1 VPLAPNPHASSIPEA
16 EQGLERAVISA
27 EAAAVEAVH
36 KAEESASRGSLAD
49 PVSLL
54 KQATQHN
61 RNPSVDAEAVM
72 AALEENGFHATDA
85 YMGAFFYTRV
95 SLVGTADAGSSGVG
109 GGSGSGSSHCTKVV
123 ALTLGGEAAWDQG
136 FWLPVVRPAPATAA
150 LELELYAAKDD
161 K

>member
-1 VPLAPNPHASSIPEA
+1 ML
-16 EQGLERAVISA
+16 SA
-27 EAAAVEAVH
+27 EAAAVEAAH

-61 RNPSVDAEAVM
+61 RKSSVDAEAVM

-95 SLVGTADAGSSGVG
+95 GLVGTADAGSSGVG
-109 GGSGSGSSHCTKVV
+109 GSSGSSHCTKVV